1 MKCRLVFLKNKI
13 DTYEFTIKDSDIIG
27 ITLPSQEE
35 LKPTTQAL
43 IDLGTEIT
51 ATNLATILST
61 TNNTDALY
69 ILPNINYGGAVI
81 GLNQDAEAWAIIT
94 DENKLIIGKNESL
107 KATSG
112 VDYDSATQIN
122 LSITSEY

>member
-1 MKCRLVFLKNKI
+1 M
-13 DTYEFTIKDSDIIG
+13 
-27 ITLPSQEE
+27 
-35 LKPTTQAL
+35 